1 MPLGAPHSVDEVAAA
16 VRRRGIRSMKKAAD
30 IKYPHS
36 ANLFQFCRRVL
47 DHKFGGIR
55 VIDQDVGQ
63 ILGFDPADCSHWKKG
78 KKNIR
83 SVQAMKAIAE
93 HLGVDE
99 KLVVDVAT
107 GDLDDTEAFFEYS
120 GYGSFQIDPKI
131 LELAKK
137 EFYRRHAGSWTKDK
151 ENEFRDAFSVNE
163 PAIDRLVEA
172 VHQRL
177 NFQEAPLY
185 LPEVVA
191 AYPELRLV
199 ATETPAPAP
208 TKDGKETG
216 TRESAT
222 ANGRAQPFPAV
233 TVTRDGATTTVTYVA
248 GAEVR
253 PFMRYRIA
261 RAMAGHFL
269 QALEPKA
276 DSVAA
281 TPGSSEY
288 SQHVA
293 EVQANL
299 FAAKL
304 LAPANLLR
312 REMGQVNVAKD
323 VVAQLAEIFWV
334 SKTFMNR
341 RLKDILQSAT
351 AL

>member
-1 MPLGAPHSVDEVAAA
+1 
-16 VRRRGIRSMKKAAD
+16 MKKAAD

-120 GYGSFQIDPKI
+120 GYGAFQIDPKI

-163 PAIDRLVEA
+163 TAIDRLVEA
-172 VHQRL
+172 VHAKL

-199 ATETPAPAP
+199 PTDGPQGAGASSKETRE
-208 TKDGKETG
+208 TKDGKDTKEARDG
-216 TRESAT
+216 KEGKEAKEPGSRDNAAT
-222 ANGRAQPFPAV
+222 VNGRLQPFPAV
-233 TVTRDGATTTVTYVA
+233 SVTRDGATTTVTYAA

-269 QALEPKA
+269 AELEPKSG
-276 DSVAA
+276 DVA
-281 TPGSSEY
+281 SEY
-288 SQHVA
+288 SQHVS

-304 LAPANLLR
+304 LAPAALLR

-341 RLKDILQSAT
+341 RLKDILQSST